1 MIFFKLAKEIAM
13 QSTRGFRR
21 TCTVLSVALLAT
33 FCVTDLAMAKGKKR
47 QARAPQQNTEQGI
60 YSSIV
65 QVAPKKGYIM
75 VTKDNNVMWVQASAA
90 AKPHVKDLPVGE
102 MIDIVVEMRGAKKPP
117 LMKSWK
123 LVSGESRCKNFNGK
137 KCYR

>member
-1 MIFFKLAKEIAM
+1 M
-13 QSTRGFRR
+13 
-21 TCTVLSVALLAT
+21 LAT
-33 FCVTDLAMAKGKKR
+33 FGIADLAMAKKKR
-47 QARAPQQNTEQGI
+47 SQASAQSNEQGI

-75 VTKDNNVMWVQASAA
+75 VTKDNNVMWVQASPA

-102 MIDIVVEMRGAKKPP
+102 MIDIVVEMRGKKKPP

-123 LVSGESRCKNFNGK
+123 LVSGESRCKNFNGR
-137 KCYR
+137 KCTR

>member
-1 MIFFKLAKEIAM
+1 M
-13 QSTRGFRR
+13 QSSRGFSR
-21 TCTVLSVALLAT
+21 TCVVLSVAMLAT
-33 FCVTDLAMAKGKKR
+33 VGVADVALAKGK
-47 QARAPQQNTEQGI
+47 ARKAQAPQQSKEQGI

-90 AKPHVKDLPVGE
+90 AKPHVKELPVGE
-102 MIDIVVEMRGAKKPP
+102 MIDIVVELRGKKEPP

>member
-1 MIFFKLAKEIAM
+1 M
-13 QSTRGFRR
+13 QSSRVFRR
-21 TCTVLSVALLAT
+21 TCAVLSVAMLAT
-33 FCVTDLAMAKGKKR
+33 FGFADMTLAKGKKR
-47 QARAPQQNTEQGI
+47 QAQAQQQSKEQGI

-75 VTKDNNVMWVQASAA
+75 VTKDNNVMWVQASPA
-90 AKPHVKDLPVGE
+90 AKPYVKELPVGE
-102 MIDIVVEMRGAKKPP
+102 MIDIVVELRGGKKPP

>member
-1 MIFFKLAKEIAM
+1 M

-21 TCTVLSVALLAT
+21 TCAVLSVALLAT
-33 FCVTDLAMAKGKKR
+33 FGIADLALAKGKKR
-47 QARAPQQNTEQGI
+47 QAQAPQQNKEQGI

-75 VTKDNNVMWVQASAA
+75 VTKDNNVMWVQASDA
-90 AKPHVKDLPVGE
+90 AKPHVQDLPVGE
-102 MIDIVVEMRGAKKPP
+102 MIDIVEEMRGKKPP